1 MPIVAKFHL
10 QSFLPV
16 VNDPWIGKLQKASIS
31 LLTSWILKELVL
43 SSHDLLI
50 LDIPN
55 FSHFVHL
62 DNSLS
67 CE

>member
-1 MPIVAKFHL
+1 MPIVAKFLL

-16 VNDPWIGKLQKASIS
+16 VNDPCIGKLQKASIPS
-31 LLTSWILKELVL
+31 LTSWMLKELVL
-43 SSHDLLI
+43 GSHDFLI
-50 LDIPN
+50 LDIRN

-62 DNSLS
+62 DNTLS